1 MLCSKQQALY
11 AYTQTRINSIEH
23 PLDPVIMLYESSIEA
38 LGKAV
43 EAIRE
48 KDIQRK
54 IRYIDK
60 AIAILEGLL
69 SSLNTEV
76 GGEIA
81 LNLQELYLY
90 MIKELTTAN
99 LKNDLAKIEHV
110 TTLLRELKEA
120 WTQIRLEFKS
130 NR

>member
-11 AYTQTRINSIEH
+11 AYTQTRISSIEH
-23 PLDPVIMLYESSIEA
+23 PLDPIIMLYESSIEA

-60 AIAILEGLL
+60 SIAILEGLL

-99 LKNDLAKIEHV
+99 IKNDTAKIEHV

-130 NR
+130 NQ